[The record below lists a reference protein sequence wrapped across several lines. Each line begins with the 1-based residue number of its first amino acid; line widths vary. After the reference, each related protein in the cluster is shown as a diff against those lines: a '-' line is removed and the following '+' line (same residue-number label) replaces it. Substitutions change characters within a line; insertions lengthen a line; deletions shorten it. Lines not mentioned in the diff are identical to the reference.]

1 MWKSAHFSFIEYSKN
16 SGFRNC
22 LDSQATLKIFASL
35 FSKTRV
41 FWIFKYLIVARLLPQ
56 GGSSLSRTYVM
67 LCNTDKHVTD
77 VHYNDP
83 GSKACE
89 PGSIAA
95 QMCDAGTSECLQAF
109 WLMKVVLRWLDTLQD
124 RPTSSGPC
132 LMKMSLPSA
141 ICRFAQQI
149 SPQPHHQ
156 QLQDAQLIVSFA
168 RCHMSYRWSSTPMCR
183 RGLGVLLLPWLH
195 VCSYI
200 WGVIIS
206 KIICMESWS
215 RQPHCDAPVI
225 QLLVQR
231 IRHDKSSQGTALRC
245 ARKQCKQ
252 VWLRCVCNLLHM
264 VPILVN
270 WWMR

>member
-1 MWKSAHFSFIEYSKN
+1 MW
-16 SGFRNC
+16 
-22 LDSQATLKIFASL
+22 
-35 FSKTRV
+35 
-41 FWIFKYLIVARLLPQ
+41 ARLYC
-56 GGSSLSRTYVM
+56 SS
-67 LCNTDKHVTD
+67 D
-77 VHYNDP
+77 VRRRHMWVL
-83 GSKACE
+83 A
-89 PGSIAA
+89 SI
-95 QMCDAGTSECLQAF
+95 
-109 WLMKVVLRWLDTLQD
+109 WLMKIVLRWLDTLQD

-156 QLQDAQLIVSFA
+156 QLQDALLIVSFA

-195 VCSYI
+195 VCSFI
-200 WGVIIS
+200 WGVDIS